1 MRGIL
6 KLFMTPFFL
15 KGKEK
20 KEFKRENLLKTQTPT
35 ELNEP
40 LRMNET

>member
-1 MRGIL
+1 
-6 KLFMTPFFL
+6 MTPFL

-20 KEFKRENLLKTQTPT
+20 KEFKRENFLKTQTTT

-40 LRMNET
+40 LRVNRT